1 VKLTVCSPMSPQT
14 FATRRFMKLEFS
26 ICGFSYVFLH
36 SLTPPNIQNMTRLVK
51 FVDPIIVTRVSD
63 TVVKVFLS
71 TPGFRIGTNLY
82 CKHYHFWLFWV
93 PLAHI
98 LKPQRWHLA
107 WACGLKTPFSMPN
120 LIFLNRLR
128 RYTPL
133 VQIYIKNYLFWRFSR
148 L

>member
-63 TVVKVFLS
+63 SSQSLSIDARISHRDKFILQTLPFLAILGAVS
-71 TPGFRIGTNLY
+71 P
-82 CKHYHFWLFWV
+82 HFEATAVTFGV
-93 PLAHI
+93 SV
-98 LKPQRWHLA
+98 R
-107 WACGLKTPFSMPN
+107 T
-120 LIFLNRLR
+120 
-128 RYTPL
+128 
-133 VQIYIKNYLFWRFSR
+133 
-148 L
+148 